1 MRKLLVAG
9 ICLLTA
15 CTAHTENGKVSVQPI
30 TDRIGDWS
38 ATLGPQNNSGVRG
51 SVSARSAALTTGVS
65 ISIAGAKSG
74 AQHPWHVHRG
84 GCSDNGAIVG
94 DPAAYPVLNVGADG
108 TASASAS
115 IKVGLTEDAT
125 YSVNVH
131 QSPTQLNVIVACGT
145 LHP

>member
-1 MRKLLVAG
+1 MRKMVLAG
-9 ICLLTA
+9 ICLLAA

-38 ATLGPQNNSGVRG
+38 ATLTPQNNSGVRG
-51 SVSARSAALTTGVS
+51 SVAARSAAISTGVS
-65 ISIAGAKSG
+65 ISIAGASSG

-84 GCSDNGAIVG
+84 GCSDNGAVVG
-94 DPAAYPVLNVGADG
+94 DGSKYPVLSAGADG
-108 TASASAS
+108 TASASAN
-115 IKVGLTEDAT
+115 IDVGLTEDAV

-131 QSPTQLNVIVACGT
+131 KSPTELNVIVACGT